1 MPAILLFP
9 FLFLL
14 TACAPRGAEVAAD
27 ARQRLVGMDA
37 DDLRSCAGVP
47 TRTLRLN
54 DGAELFSYEQ
64 RNANVGGLNVSFPL
78 IGGGFHLAG
87 SGSYCHALF
96 RMEQGRVAGLVYT
109 GDSDDVA
116 GRDGVCAP
124 IVRGCL
130 RQLDAAGAPDAALQT
145 SGSER

>member
-1 MPAILLFP
+1 MRSALLLP
-9 FLFLL
+9 FLLL
-14 TACAPRGAEVAAD
+14 LAACAPRGTEVAAE

-37 DDLRSCAGVP
+37 DDLRSCAGIP

-54 DGAELFSYEQ
+54 DGSELFSYEQ
-64 RNANVGGLNVSFPL
+64 QNRNVGGLDVNVPL
-78 IGGGFHLAG
+78 AGGFHLAG

-96 RMEQGRVAGLVYT
+96 RVVRGRVAGLVYT

-130 RQLDAAGAPDAALQT
+130 RQLEAAGTPADAT
-145 SGSER
+145 PGSMSRP